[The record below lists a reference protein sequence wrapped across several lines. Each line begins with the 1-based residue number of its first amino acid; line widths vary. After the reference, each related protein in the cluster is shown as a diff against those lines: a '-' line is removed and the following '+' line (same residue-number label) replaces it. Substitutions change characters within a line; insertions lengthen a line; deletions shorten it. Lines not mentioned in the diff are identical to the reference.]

1 MVTAKRSL
9 KDVSIYMFGQI
20 FNLVAP
26 FIVIPY
32 LISVC
37 GIENFGKSSVALA
50 IMFFLIVFI
59 DYGTDIIGV
68 KNISINRESK
78 AQLKE
83 IFCTVFLARFLLLIT
98 VVLLATIVTFSITYF
113 RDDWQLYIFS
123 FTILIGHFF
132 NSIWYFQGIENYKWV
147 SYLTIASKIFYLVF
161 VFLFVRNSQDF
172 ILINFFTGIGMILS
186 FIVGTYKVF
195 SSLHIKKNDF
205 SFRKS
210 IVYIQQEFTFCISQ
224 MFLSIK
230 NYFPIVI
237 VSFFGGFNMAGYYKI
252 IEQIILP
259 IRTYLQVFFRFF
271 YPKLS
276 YKMHHN
282 LIEGRSFWKVISLAN
297 AILISVLLVIIFFS
311 STYILSYFNIHLQE
325 LNVLSILLKWFLLY
339 PVFFFFSFVLEL
351 LYLSVG
357 EKKFY
362 INSTIISVLFS
373 LFCMIIL
380 IQLID
385 IYGILLAL
393 ILSEIVL
400 IVLYL
405 VKLRNTFI
413 KSIKNEN

>member
-224 MFLSIK
+224 VFLSIK
-230 NYFPIVI
+230 NYFPILI